1 MKQKTLIKIAIAITM
16 TALIAVTLTKMWT
29 QPVDLTLTQTIQMPE
44 LSNISELSL
53 GDSRAKAVSLDGRV
67 IGQTNTTSMPT
78 ASTAKM
84 ILGLAVMEKKPF
96 SLGEKGEMITIT
108 PEFYDKYLWYI
119 NHNGSTTKVEIME
132 EISQYDALASVF
144 LASSNNLADTLAIWA
159 FGSLDSYRNY
169 ATEMLSRLGIT
180 NTTIGQDAS
189 GYSET
194 TTSTAGDLSVIA
206 AEVLKNPVLKEIVG
220 LRTYTIP
227 VAGLITNT
235 NKILGEP
242 LGSGSSVI
250 GVKTGYIGD
259 TSGYN
264 LVSAYEYDDHL
275 ITLALL
281 GASSRSNSFEESKK
295 ELSRLSEE
303 LKTTTIVSSGEVVG
317 YYETWWNGKHSI
329 KATEDISTIAILD
342 DDNRI
347 TLTNEGIEVVLNGKN
362 YHASTTYDDFATEP
376 TVIERFL
383 HLFGWTAE

>member
-1 MKQKTLIKIAIAITM
+1 MKRKKTILVLSAGVFSILAVFTLIKMWTETVEI
-16 TALIAVTLTKMWT
+16 ALI
-29 QPVDLTLTQTIQMPE
+29 QTIQMPE

-67 IGQTNTTSMPT
+67 IGQTNTTTMPT

-194 TTSTAGDLSVIA
+194 TTSTAGDLSIIA

-220 LRTYTIP
+220 LRTYTVP

-242 LGSGSSVI
+242 LDSGSSVI

-259 TSGYN
+259 ISGYN
-264 LVSAYEYDDHL
+264 LVSAYEHDDHL

-281 GASSRSNSFEESKK
+281 GASSRSSSFEESKK

-303 LKTTTIVSSGEVVG
+303 LKTTAIISSGEVVG
-317 YYETWWNGKHSI
+317 YYETWWNGKHPI

-342 DDNRI
+342 DGNQI

-362 YHASTTYDDFATEP
+362 YHASTTYDNFATEP